1 MSDLVLHEP
10 LASEVRRMAEIEGT
24 TAEQVVAEA
33 VRQYRAAAREC
44 KIRAEA
50 EWWRNAAPELRARY
64 TGQFVAVHEQQVI
77 DTDPDQLSLPGDAA
91 AAGPYAAI
99 IDTGADGTLVPRAWL
114 DELEA
119 APA

>member
-33 VRQYRAAAREC
+33 VRQYRAAARER

-64 TGQFVAVHEQQVI
+64 AGQFVAVHEHQVI
-77 DTDPDQLSLPGDAA
+77 DYDADENLLFERVQERWRDAA
-91 AAGPYAAI
+91 VLITPA
-99 IDTGADGTLVPRAWL
+99 TGRPEVRIRHPQVV
-114 DELEA
+114 ES
-119 APA
+119 